1 MTQAVGVGLL
11 FLSGC
16 DALRS
21 ARDDIARLADPTPPP
36 QQVRKTNSSSMP
48 RPPSPPPAPAPAAS
62 MRGGSAA
69 SPVEAS
75 AAAVSAE
82 PSAAADTTDRS
93 VVLPTGTSERD
104 LRAMLGS
111 PTSEEEHPP
120 GKQWRYR
127 DGKCTIDI
135 QLYPDVETK
144 QFATLAYKV
153 KSDDNTDEGRRLCVA
168 QLQSRVQARR

>member
-16 DALRS
+16 DALRY
-21 ARDDIARLADPTPPP
+21 ARDDISRMTDPAPPP
-36 QQVRKTNSSSMP
+36 QQVRKTNSSSVP
-48 RPPSPPPAPAPAAS
+48 RSPTPPPSATPAAS

-75 AAAVSAE
+75 AGVVPPERSTAT
-82 PSAAADTTDRS
+82 DTTEK
-93 VVLPTGTSERD
+93 VVLPTGTNERD

-168 QLQSRVQARR
+168 QLQSRVQARH

>member
-1 MTQAVGVGLL
+1 M
-11 FLSGC
+11 
-16 DALRS
+16 
-21 ARDDIARLADPTPPP
+21 
-36 QQVRKTNSSSMP
+36 
-48 RPPSPPPAPAPAAS
+48 
-62 MRGGSAA
+62 
-69 SPVEAS
+69 
-75 AAAVSAE
+75 
-82 PSAAADTTDRS
+82 
-93 VVLPTGTSERD
+93 LPTGTTERE

-127 DGKCTIDI
+127 DGKCTIDV

>member
-21 ARDDIARLADPTPPP
+21 ARDDISRMTDPTPPP
-36 QQVRKTNSSSMP
+36 QQVRKTNSSSAP
-48 RPPSPPPAPAPAAS
+48 RTSTPPPSATPAAS
-62 MRGGSAA
+62 MRGGSSA

-75 AAAVSAE
+75 AGAVSAE
-82 PSAAADTTDRS
+82 PSSASGTADKS
-93 VVLPTGTSERD
+93 VVLPTGTNERD

-127 DGKCTIDI
+127 DGKCTIDV